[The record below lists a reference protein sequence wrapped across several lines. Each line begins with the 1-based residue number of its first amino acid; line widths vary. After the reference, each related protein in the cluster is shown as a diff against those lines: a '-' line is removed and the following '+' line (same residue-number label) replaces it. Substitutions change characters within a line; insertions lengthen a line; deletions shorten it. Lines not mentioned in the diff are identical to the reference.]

1 MEGEIRLEELCKKF
15 EDFVAV
21 DGIDID
27 MPPGEFFT
35 LLGPSGCGKTTTLR
49 MIAGFERPT
58 SGRILLDGSDVARV
72 PPHQRNVN
80 TVFQSYAL
88 FPHLDV
94 AKNVAFGLKY
104 HKLSKEERAKRVGEA
119 LELVDMTE
127 FARRKADQL
136 SGGQQQ
142 RVALARALVLR
153 PRVLLLDEPLGA
165 LDAQLRKNLQ
175 VELKALQAE
184 LGITFIFVTH
194 DQAEAL
200 TMSDRIAVM
209 NRGRV
214 EQAASPKA
222 IYEEPDTVFVADF
235 LGVSNLLA
243 ATAVGQDGA
252 ACTVQVG
259 DRTLRAQQG
268 ATERARRGEGDDPA
282 RAHRDRAPCQPAA
295 RSACRAWS
303 SGRSSWAART
313 KCTSACS
320 AESCSGPWCRTTAAS
335 RPPPWSRA
343 RPSACT
349 CRPTL
354 YASLLRLSRPR
365 TNGP

>member
-1 MEGEIRLEELCKKF
+1 MEGEIRLEELCKRF
-15 EDFVAV
+15 DDVTAV
-21 DGIDID
+21 DGIDLE

-58 SGRILLDGSDVARV
+58 SGRILLDGTDVARV

-104 HKLSKEERAKRVGEA
+104 HKLSKEERAERVGEA
-119 LELVDMTE
+119 LELVSMAD

-175 VELKALQAE
+175 VELKTLQTE
-184 LGITFIFVTH
+184 VGITFIFVTH
-194 DQAEAL
+194 DQSEAL

-209 NRGRV
+209 DRGRV
-214 EQAASPKA
+214 EQAASPKE
-222 IYEEPDTVFVADF
+222 IYEEPETVFVADF
-235 LGVSNLLA
+235 LGVSNLLS
-243 ATAVGQDGA
+243 ATRHRPRLKRPGGHRRCRMRCRIIRHPCVTTRRKTPASQDWGA
-252 ACTVQVG
+252 FRCDRWREHSARHRNQDEGGPAG
-259 DRTLRAQQG
+259 DERTGG
-268 ATERARRGEGDDPA
+268 AGTERY
-282 RAHRDRAPCQPAA
+282 
-295 RSACRAWS
+295 
-303 SGRSSWAART
+303 
-313 KCTSACS
+313 
-320 AESCSGPWCRTTAAS
+320 
-335 RPPPWSRA
+335 RA
-343 RPSACT
+343 REPLGHMN
-349 CRPTL
+349 R
-354 YASLLRLSRPR
+354 
-365 TNGP
+365 